1 MNNLTGFLLTVI
13 AGACVGFSMWPLKWA
28 RTWKWENFWLFYSFF
43 SLIVF
48 PVSLAFMV
56 LPHLSAVYAGLTLHE
71 ILLPLLLG
79 FFWGLAQLGAGICVQ
94 RLGLAVTIAILSA
107 VGAAFGTIIPLIS
120 LHREAT
126 LASTG
131 VSILIG
137 TVLMLVGATFCG
149 WSGYLR
155 EAEARV
161 RHIGS
166 GFGKEQV
173 AMRQES
179 MGSGAYLL
187 TLGIA
192 VGSGVLASLLNIAL
206 AYGGNIM
213 KAVEARGGA
222 ASWAPFA
229 VWPIALLGG
238 SVVNLG
244 YSIYLLN
251 KNRTWENFRGFS
263 PKEIIN
269 PVFAAFLWM
278 GGIAIYSSGT
288 TFLGSLG
295 VSIGFAVYMITMIL
309 NSQVAAIVSGE
320 WHLMKPRIYW
330 LFGLGVSFLVV
341 AVLTMGVSKYLER

>member
-1 MNNLTGFLLTVI
+1 MNNLTGFLLTVV
-13 AGACVGFSMWPLKWA
+13 AGASVGFSMWPLKWA
-28 RTWKWENFWLFYSFF
+28 RTWRWENFWLFYSFF
-43 SLIVF
+43 SLIAF
-48 PVSLAFMV
+48 PIGLAFVV
-56 LPHLSAVYAGLTLHE
+56 LPHLAAVYALLTLHE

-79 FFWGLAQLGAGICVQ
+79 FFWGFAQLGAGVCVQ
-94 RLGLAVTIAILSA
+94 RLGLAVTIAVLSG

-126 LASTG
+126 LASNG
-131 VSILIG
+131 LSILIG
-137 TVLMLVGATFCG
+137 TALMLAGAAFCG

-155 EAEARV
+155 EAEARE
-161 RHIGS
+161 RDLGS

-179 MGSGAYLL
+179 LGGSAYVL

-206 AYGGNIM
+206 AYGGGIM
-213 KAVEARGGA
+213 KAVQARGA
-222 ASWAPFA
+222 HASWAPFA

-244 YSIYLLN
+244 YSVYLLTKN
-251 KNRTWENFRGFS
+251 KTWGNFRGFS
-263 PKEIIN
+263 PKEILN

-278 GGIAIYSSGT
+278 AGIAIYSSGT

-295 VSIGFAVYMITMIL
+295 ISIGFAVYMIAMIF
-309 NSQVAAIVSGE
+309 NSQLAAIVSGE
-320 WHLMKPRIYW
+320 WHLMKPRTYR
-330 LFGLGVSFLVV
+330 LFALGISLLVV
-341 AVLTMGVSKYLER
+341 AVLTMGASKYLEK

>member
-1 MNNLTGFLLTVI
+1 MNNFTGFLLTVA

-28 RTWKWENFWLFYSFF
+28 RTWRWENFWLFYSFF

-48 PVSLAFMV
+48 PIGLAFLV
-56 LPHLSAVYAGLTLHE
+56 LPHIADVYASLALHN
-71 ILLPLLLG
+71 ILLPFLLG
-79 FFWGLAQLGAGICVQ
+79 LFWGLAQLGAGVCVQ
-94 RLGLAVTIAILSA
+94 RLGLAVTIAVLSG

-126 LASTG
+126 LASNG
-131 VSILIG
+131 LSILVG
-137 TVLMLVGATFCG
+137 TALMLGGAAFCG

-155 EAEARV
+155 EAEAR
-161 RHIGS
+161 RRDLGS

-179 MGSGAYLL
+179 MGDAAYLF

-192 VGSGVLASLLNIAL
+192 VVSGVLASLLNIAL
-206 AYGGNIM
+206 AYGGGIM
-213 KAVEARGGA
+213 KLAEGRGSQ

-238 SVVNLG
+238 SVVNLA
-244 YSIYLLN
+244 YSVYLLTKN
-251 KNRTWENFRGFS
+251 KTWGNFRGFS
-263 PKEIIN
+263 PQEILN

-278 GGIAIYSSGT
+278 AGIAIYSSGT

-295 VSIGFAVYMITMIL
+295 VSIGFAVYMIAMIL
-309 NSQVAAIVSGE
+309 NSQLAAIVSGE
-320 WHLMKPRIYW
+320 WHLMKPRTYR
-330 LFGLGVSFLVV
+330 LFALGISLLVM
-341 AVLTMGVSKYLER
+341 AVLTMGASKYLEK

>member
-1 MNNLTGFLLTVI
+1 MNNLTGFLLTGA

-28 RTWKWENFWLFYSFF
+28 RTWRWENFWLFYSFF

-48 PVSLAFMV
+48 PIGLAFVV
-56 LPHLSAVYAGLTLHE
+56 LPHLSVVYASLTLRE

-79 FFWGLAQLGAGICVQ
+79 FLWGFAQLGAGICVQ
-94 RLGLAVTIAILSA
+94 RLGLAVTIAVLSG

-126 LASTG
+126 LASNG
-131 VSILIG
+131 LLILIG
-137 TVLMLVGATFCG
+137 TALMLAGAAFCG

-155 EAEARV
+155 EAEARK
-161 RHIGS
+161 RNLGS
-166 GFGKEQV
+166 GFGKEQA
-173 AMRQES
+173 AMRQET
-179 MGSGAYLL
+179 MGGVAYLL
-187 TLGIA
+187 TLAIA

-206 AYGGNIM
+206 AYGNEIM
-213 KAVEARGGA
+213 QAVQAQGA
-222 ASWAPFA
+222 QASWAPFA

-244 YSIYLLN
+244 YSVYLLTTN
-251 KNRTWENFRGFS
+251 KTWGNFRGFA
-263 PKEIIN
+263 PKEILN

-295 VSIGFAVYMITMIL
+295 VSIGFAVYMIAVIF
-309 NSQVAAIVSGE
+309 NSQLAAVVSGE
-320 WHLMKPRIYW
+320 WHLMKPRTYRIFAVGIS
-330 LFGLGVSFLVV
+330 LLVV
-341 AVLTMGVSKYLER
+341 AVLTMGASKYLEK